1 MTAEISA
8 VGAYVPEK
16 RVSNDE
22 LAKTID
28 TSDEWIRSHTGIGN
42 RHISADDEASS
53 DLGVKAS
60 RLALE
65 RAGMEPAEL
74 DMIICSTAS
83 PDYPGFPATASII
96 EDKLGA
102 ENAGAFDILAGCT
115 GFVYG
120 LELARS
126 LISAGAY
133 RNILVVAA
141 EELTKITN
149 WEDRR
154 TCVLF
159 GDGAG
164 AVVVQANP
172 QGGDRGILN
181 SVLRSKGSGAQALIR
196 PAGGTANPYKPGVT
210 PPEDMLI
217 QMDGRAVYNFAVKAN
232 TEILEKLVTDAGH
245 TLDDVSYVV
254 PHQANSRIIEA
265 AAKRLGV
272 PFEKFYVNIEEY
284 ANTSTASI
292 PIALNEMHEKG
303 MLKKGDLILTVG
315 FGAGLTSGGTLIR
328 W

>member
-8 VGAYVPEK
+8 VGAYVPSR

-42 RHISADDEASS
+42 RHIASEEEASS
-53 DLGVKAS
+53 DLGVNAS
-60 RLALE
+60 RMALE
-65 RAGMEPAEL
+65 RAGVEPTDV

-96 EDKLGA
+96 QDKLGA
-102 ENAGAFDILAGCT
+102 DNAGAFDILAGCT

-120 LELARS
+120 LELARTLLLS
-126 LISAGAY
+126 GAY
-133 RNILVVAA
+133 KNIIVVAA

-149 WEDRR
+149 WDDRR

-164 AVVVQANP
+164 AVLVQGNP

-181 SVLRSKGSGAQALIR
+181 SILRSQGSGAEALIR
-196 PAGGTANPYKPGVT
+196 PAGGTKHPFVPGVT
-210 PPEDMLI
+210 PPEDLLI
-217 QMDGRAVYNFAVKAN
+217 HMDGRAVYNFAVKAN
-232 TEILEKLVTDAGH
+232 TEILKQLVVDAGH
-245 TLDDVSYVV
+245 SLEDVSYVV

-272 PFEKFYVNIEEY
+272 PYEKFYVNIEEY

-292 PIALNEMHEKG
+292 PIALNEMYEKG
-303 MLKKGDLILTVG
+303 LLNRGDLILTVG

>member
-1 MTAEISA
+1 MTAEITA
-8 VGAYVPEK
+8 VGAYVPSR
-16 RVSNDE
+16 RVSNDD
-22 LAKTID
+22 LAQTID

-42 RHISADDEASS
+42 RHIADENEASS

-60 RLALE
+60 QMALE
-65 RAGMEPAEL
+65 RAAVKPGDV

-102 ENAGAFDILAGCT
+102 HNAGAFDILAGCT

-126 LISAGAY
+126 LIISGAY
-133 RNILVVAA
+133 RTIIVVAA

-149 WEDRR
+149 WQDRR

-181 SVLRSKGSGAQALIR
+181 SILRSKGSGAEALIR
-196 PAGGTANPYKPGVT
+196 PAGGTKNPYKPGET
-210 PPEDMLI
+210 PPEDLLI

-232 TEILEKLVTDAGH
+232 TEILEQLVTNAGH
-245 TLDDVSYVV
+245 SLDDVNYVV

-265 AAKRLGV
+265 AAKRLKV

-292 PIALNEMHEKG
+292 PIALNEMYEKG
-303 MLKKGDLILTVG
+303 LLNKGDLILTVG

>member
-1 MTAEISA
+1 
-8 VGAYVPEK
+8 
-16 RVSNDE
+16 
-22 LAKTID
+22 
-28 TSDEWIRSHTGIGN
+28 
-42 RHISADDEASS
+42 
-53 DLGVKAS
+53 
-60 RLALE
+60 
-65 RAGMEPAEL
+65 
-74 DMIICSTAS
+74 MIICSTAS
-83 PDYPGFPATASII
+83 PDYPGFPSTASII

-126 LISAGAY
+126 LVLSGAY
-133 RNILVVAA
+133 RNIIVVAA

-164 AVVVQANP
+164 AVLVQANP

-181 SVLRSKGSGAQALIR
+181 SVLRSQGAGARALIR
-196 PAGGTANPYKPGVT
+196 PAGGTANPYKPGET
-210 PPEDMLI
+210 PPEDLLI

-232 TEILEKLVTDAGH
+232 TEILQQLVTDAGYE
-245 TLDDVSYVV
+245 LDDVSYVV

-265 AAKRLGV
+265 AAKRLGI

-303 MLKKGDLILTVG
+303 MLTKGDLILTVG

>member
-8 VGAYVPEK
+8 VGAYVPER
-16 RVSNDE
+16 RVSNED
-22 LAKTID
+22 LAQTVD

-42 RHISADDEASS
+42 RHIASDDEASS
-53 DLGVKAS
+53 DLGVKAA
-60 RLALE
+60 RTALE
-65 RAGMEPAEL
+65 RAGVAAEEI

-83 PDYPGFPATASII
+83 PDYPGFPATASLI
-96 EDKLGA
+96 EEKLGA
-102 ENAGAFDILAGCT
+102 QNAGAFDILAGCT

-120 LELARS
+120 LELARG
-126 LISAGAY
+126 LIFSGAY
-133 RNILVVAA
+133 RNVLVVAA
-141 EELTKITN
+141 EELSKITN
-149 WEDRR
+149 WQDRS

-164 AVVVQANP
+164 AVVVQGNP
-172 QGGDRGILN
+172 HGGDRGILN
-181 SVLRSKGSGAQALIR
+181 SILRSQGAGAKALIR
-196 PAGGTANPYKPGVT
+196 PAGGTAYPFKPGET
-210 PPEDMLI
+210 PPEDLLI

-232 TEILEKLVTDAGH
+232 TDILRQLVLDAGH
-245 TLDDVSYVV
+245 TLDDVRYVV

-265 AAKRLGV
+265 AAKRLGM
-272 PFEKFYVNIEEY
+272 PFEKFYVNIDEY

-303 MLKKGDLILTVG
+303 MLEKGDLILTVG

>member
-8 VGAYVPEK
+8 VGAYVPER

-42 RHISADDEASS
+42 RHISAPDEASS

-74 DMIICSTAS
+74 DMIICSTAT

-102 ENAGAFDILAGCT
+102 ENAGAFDVLAGCT

-126 LISAGAY
+126 LISSGAY

-181 SVLRSKGSGAQALIR
+181 SVLRSKGSGRTGAD
-196 PAGGTANPYKPGVT
+196 PPGRRHGQS
-210 PPEDMLI
+210 L
-217 QMDGRAVYNFAVKAN
+217 
-232 TEILEKLVTDAGH
+232 
-245 TLDDVSYVV
+245 
-254 PHQANSRIIEA
+254 
-265 AAKRLGV
+265 
-272 PFEKFYVNIEEY
+272 
-284 ANTSTASI
+284 
-292 PIALNEMHEKG
+292 
-303 MLKKGDLILTVG
+303 
-315 FGAGLTSGGTLIR
+315 
-328 W
+328 